1 MGKVENLGLNNSQG
15 WEKEKT
21 KGRIITK
28 GGEKRK
34 PRAYVV
40 KNKGGNSV
48 TSPNNHPGVCIRQLR
63 VLLPGL

>member
-28 GGEKRK
+28 DTEIPSIEDTEKLNLRENC
-34 PRAYVV
+34 YV
-40 KNKGGNSV
+40 KDDFSNDKIS
-48 TSPNNHPGVCIRQLR
+48 L
-63 VLLPGL
+63 